1 MPKKK
6 TNKKAGASH
15 KRTESRLSDP
25 QAPDPATTLPQNQS
39 SANIPKAHKRT
50 STIPNHTLKEPTMPD
65 ITTTPLNPSSRNRT
79 ASRASGPQA
88 PLPPPAPTHPT
99 PSVPIATALNPTTT
113 LDPAHRIQK
122 QDRIASLKL
131 STKDMEAETLRLRE
145 ILAEKKAEL
154 HERKKELMG
163 RVKGNEFGRRW
174 REVRRTRARGEG
186 GVAD

>member
-15 KRTESRLSDP
+15 KRTESKAFESQAADP
-25 QAPDPATTLPQNQS
+25 PTTLAQQ
-39 SANIPKAHKRT
+39 H
-50 STIPNHTLKEPTMPD
+50 HTLKTPAMPD
-65 ITTTPLNPSSRNRT
+65 PTTTPLNPSSRNRT
-79 ASRASGPQA
+79 ISRASGPQISV
-88 PLPPPAPTHPT
+88 PNTPALTPT
-99 PSVPIATALNPTTT
+99 PSTTNPNPHSTIT
-113 LDPAHRIQK
+113 LDPAPRIQK

-145 ILAEKKAEL
+145 ILEEKKAEL
-154 HERKKELMG
+154 HERKKELMR

>member
-15 KRTESRLSDP
+15 KRTESKAFESQAADP
-25 QAPDPATTLPQNQS
+25 PTTLAQQY
-39 SANIPKAHKRT
+39 
-50 STIPNHTLKEPTMPD
+50 HTLKMPAMPD
-65 ITTTPLNPSSRNRT
+65 PTTTPLNPSSRNRT
-79 ASRASGPQA
+79 ISRAAGPQIPVPA
-88 PLPPPAPTHPT
+88 PAPTTST
-99 PSVPIATALNPTTT
+99 PSVPIATALNPNAT
-113 LDPAHRIQK
+113 LNPAHRIQK

-145 ILAEKKAEL
+145 IFEEKKAEL

-163 RVKGNEFGRRW
+163 KVKGNEFGRRW

>member
-6 TNKKAGASH
+6 TNKKTGASH
-15 KRTESRLSDP
+15 KRTESKLLGP
-25 QAPDPATTLPQNQS
+25 QSPDPATTLPQNQS
-39 SANIPKAHKRT
+39 SANTTKAHKRT
-50 STIPNHTLKEPTMPD
+50 STIPNHKLKEPTMPD
-65 ITTTPLNPSSRNRT
+65 PTATPLNPSSRNRT
-79 ASRASGPQA
+79 VSRAPGPQV
-88 PLPPPAPTHPT
+88 PVPIQPTTST
-99 PSVPIATALNPTTT
+99 PSVPIATALNPNAT

-145 ILAEKKAEL
+145 ILEEKKAEL
-154 HERKKELMG
+154 QERKKELMG